1 MGFKKQGTEKILTI
15 IGKDTVV
22 AGTLQ
27 GDGPLRIDGSVQG
40 EVDIEGDVIVGE
52 SAVLE
57 ASVKGKN
64 IQIAGRVIG
73 GITAAGCL
81 EIMAS
86 GVVEGDVIVQTLQV
100 AHGAVFHGS
109 CKMRSSSA
117 E

>member
-15 IGKDTVV
+15 LSKDAVID
-22 AGTLQ
+22 GTLK
-27 GDGPLRIDGSVQG
+27 GCGPVRIDGRVQG
-40 EVDIEGDVIVGE
+40 DVDIEGDVFIGE

-57 ASVKGKN
+57 ASVKGQN
-64 IQIAGRVIG
+64 IQVAGRVIG

-86 GVVEGDVIVQTLQV
+86 GVVEGDVNVQTLQV
-100 AHGAVFHGS
+100 ADGAILHGS
-109 CKMRSSSA
+109 CKMRGSSA

>member
-15 IGKDTVV
+15 IGKDTVI

-27 GDGPLRIDGSVQG
+27 GGGPLRIDGRVQG

-52 SAVLE
+52 SAVIE
-57 ASVKGKN
+57 ASMKGKN
-64 IQIAGRVIG
+64 IQVAGRVTG
-73 GITAAGCL
+73 GITATGCL

-86 GVVEGDVIVQTLQV
+86 GIVEGDVVVQTLQV
-100 AHGAVFHGS
+100 ADGAVLHGN
-109 CKMRSSSA
+109 CKMRGSIA